1 MDKKLNLQE
10 LREKI
15 NNIDKEL
22 VVLLEQRFQCV
33 MEIGMYKKENLIPV
47 LDSKRESEVIEKSK
61 NLLNNPQYDKYLEK
75 LYTEIM
81 KTCRQLQKDN
91 VLDK

>member
-22 VVLLEQRFQCV
+22 VGLLEQRFQCV

-47 LDSKRESEVIEKSK
+47 LDSKRELEVIEKSK
-61 NLLNNPQYDKYLEK
+61 KLLNNPQYDKYLEK